1 MWEGRLM
8 AVACGIRTRAL
19 VSVAGAILLA
29 AAVPTMAQGAP
40 SQPGEPSI
48 ELGATVGTLSL
59 IPWYPAPSLVTL
71 RKEVDAR
78 WPGRSRGSDGVIG
91 DTRHAART
99 NSHNP
104 VGAGNGPSVGTV
116 GAVHALDITSDG
128 IDVAAFLS
136 AVVGDPRVWYVIHD
150 GQIWS
155 RTTGWA
161 PIAHRG
167 DPHTTHIHVN
177 LREDGQDT
185 AVAAENDT
193 RSWFGNKSGTSP
205 AFLRRPSGTS
215 TLTTEQTIA
224 LQQALISQGYA
235 IPAGATGKY
244 GAQTTA
250 AVAAFQQAQGWTGS
264 QADGIAGPETLRR
277 LGVSGTSG
285 ASAGRGASA
294 VVRPARQSKP
304 RKPVT
309 TVAAPKAGT
318 NRAWDPDNGR
328 LVYDLQNALI
338 AKGYSIP
345 AGPTGYFGTRTKQAV
360 AEFQRSLGFRGDQAD
375 GIPGAQT
382 LRRLGL

>member
-1 MWEGRLM
+1 ML
-8 AVACGIRTRAL
+8 
-19 VSVAGAILLA
+19 
-29 AAVPTMAQGAP
+29 
-40 SQPGEPSI
+40 
-48 ELGATVGTLSL
+48 GTLSL
-59 IPWYPAPSLVTL
+59 IPWNAAPSLVVL
-71 RKEVDAR
+71 RKEVDGR
-78 WPGRSRGSDGVIG
+78 WPGRNRSSDGVIG
-91 DTRHAART
+91 DARHAART

-104 VGAGNGPSVGTV
+104 VGAGNGPRVGTR
-116 GAVHALDITSDG
+116 GAVHAMDITSDG

-177 LREDGQDT
+177 LREDSQSA

-193 RSWFGNKSGTSP
+193 RSWFGTKSRTSP
-205 AFLRRPSGTS
+205 AFLQKPSAAS
-215 TLTTEQTIA
+215 TLTTEQTIR
-224 LQQALISQGYA
+224 LQQALIGKGYS

-250 AVAAFQQAQGWTGS
+250 AVAAFQQAQGWSGS

-285 ASAGRGASA
+285 ASGGRGASSG
-294 VVRPARQSKP
+294 VRPVKSPKP
-304 RKPVT
+304 RKPTATVT
-309 TVAAPKAGT
+309 PVAVPTAGT
-318 NRAWDPDNGR
+318 TRTWNPENAR

-360 AEFQRSLGFRGDQAD
+360 AQFQQSLGFRGDQAD

>member
-1 MWEGRLM
+1 M
-8 AVACGIRTRAL
+8 AGARAMSTRA
-19 VSVAGAILLA
+19 VTSVGCALLLA
-29 AAVPTMAQGAP
+29 VGLPTVAHGVQSPPVVPTSESGMT
-40 SQPGEPSI
+40 
-48 ELGATVGTLSL
+48 LGTLSL
-59 IPWYPAPSLVTL
+59 IPWYAAPSLVAL

-78 WPGRSRGSDGVIG
+78 WPGRSRSSDGVIG

-104 VGAGNGPSVGTV
+104 VGAGNGPGVGTP
-116 GAVHALDITSDG
+116 GAVHAIDITSDG

-161 PIAHRG
+161 PIVHRG

-177 LREDGQDT
+177 LREDSQGA

-193 RSWFGNKSGTSP
+193 RSWFGTKGSVSP
-205 AFLRRPSGTS
+205 AFLQTRTAAS
-215 TLTTEQTIA
+215 TMTPEQTTR
-224 LQQALISQGYA
+224 LQQALISKGYS

-250 AVAAFQQAQGWTGS
+250 AVAAFQQAQGWSGS

-277 LGVSGTSG
+277 LGVGEPSG
-285 ASAGRGASA
+285 ASGGRGASA
-294 VVRPARQSKP
+294 GVRPAKGVKP
-304 RKPVT
+304 RPPVA
-309 TVAAPKAGT
+309 TVHPIAAPRSGT
-318 NRAWDPDNGR
+318 SRTWDPENAR

-360 AEFQRSLGFRGDQAD
+360 AEFQQSLGFSGDQAD

-382 LRRLGL
+382 LRHLGL

>member
-1 MWEGRLM
+1 MT
-8 AVACGIRTRAL
+8 VARAIGTRAAASVTCAML
-19 VSVAGAILLA
+19 VVGM
-29 AAVPTMAQGAP
+29 PTVAQGA
-40 SQPGEPSI
+40 QPPPAPPTI
-48 ELGATVGTLSL
+48 ESGTTLGALSL
-59 IPWYPAPSLVTL
+59 IPWYAAPSLVGL

-78 WPGRSRGSDGVIG
+78 WPGRSRSSDGVIG

-104 VGAGNGPSVGTV
+104 VGAGNGPGVGTR

-128 IDVAAFLS
+128 IDVAAMLS

-161 PIAHRG
+161 PIAHQG
-167 DPHTTHIHVN
+167 DPHTTHVHVN
-177 LREDGQDT
+177 LREDSQAA

-193 RSWFGNKSGTSP
+193 RSWFGGEGGVSP
-205 AFLRRPSGTS
+205 AFLQMPSATS
-215 TLTTEQTIA
+215 SLTTEQTRR
-224 LQQALISQGYA
+224 LQQSLIGKGYS
-235 IPAGATGKY
+235 IPAGPTGKY

-250 AVAAFQQAQGWTGS
+250 AVVAFQKAQGWSGS

-277 LGVSGTSG
+277 LGVTGPSGPSGSRG
-285 ASAGRGASA
+285 ASAGVRPTKASTSRTPAAAAVTAPTGAST
-294 VVRPARQSKP
+294 RS
-304 RKPVT
+304 
-309 TVAAPKAGT
+309 
-318 NRAWDPDNGR
+318 WDPENAR

-345 AGPTGYFGTRTKQAV
+345 AGPTGYFGIRTKQAV
-360 AEFQRSLGFRGDQAD
+360 AQFQKSQGFAGDQAD
-375 GIPGAQT
+375 GIPGGQT

>member
-1 MWEGRLM
+1 M
-8 AVACGIRTRAL
+8 AGVRAVTARTVASLACAL
-19 VSVAGAILLA
+19 LVAAGVPTVAAGAEPPPVQPA
-29 AAVPTMAQGAP
+29 TESGTM
-40 SQPGEPSI
+40 
-48 ELGATVGTLSL
+48 LGTLSL
-59 IPWYPAPSLVTL
+59 IPWYAAPSLVSL

-78 WPGRSRGSDGVIG
+78 WPGRSRISDGVIG

-104 VGAGNGPSVGTV
+104 VGAGNGPAVGTR
-116 GAVHALDITSDG
+116 GAVHAIDITSDG
-128 IDVAAFLS
+128 IDVAALLS

-177 LREDGQDT
+177 LREDSQSA

-193 RSWFGNKSGTSP
+193 RSWFGSSTSP
-205 AFLRRPSGTS
+205 AFLQKPSAGS
-215 TLTTEQTIA
+215 SLTTEQTTR
-224 LQQALISQGYA
+224 LQRALIKQGYA

-250 AVAAFQQAQGWTGS
+250 AVAAFQRAQGWSGS

-277 LGVSGTSG
+277 LGVTGSSGTSG
-285 ASAGRGASA
+285 SRGASA
-294 VVRPARQSKP
+294 GVRPEKQSAP
-304 RKPVT
+304 RTPAATVTPVT
-309 TVAAPKAGT
+309 APRTGS
-318 NRAWDPDNGR
+318 RSWDPGNAR
-328 LVYDLQNALI
+328 LVYDLQTALI
-338 AKGYSIP
+338 ALGYSIP
-345 AGPTGYFGTRTKQAV
+345 AGPTGYFGTRTRQAV
-360 AEFQRSLGFRGDQAD
+360 AQFQESLGFSGDQAD
-375 GIPGAQT
+375 GIPGAVT

>member
-1 MWEGRLM
+1 ML
-8 AVACGIRTRAL
+8 
-19 VSVAGAILLA
+19 
-29 AAVPTMAQGAP
+29 
-40 SQPGEPSI
+40 
-48 ELGATVGTLSL
+48 GTLSL
-59 IPWYPAPSLVTL
+59 IPWYASPSLVAL

-78 WPGRSRGSDGVIG
+78 WPGRSRVSDGVIG
-91 DTRHAART
+91 DARHAART

-104 VGAGNGPSVGTV
+104 VGAGNGPSVGTR
-116 GAVHALDITSDG
+116 GAVHAIDITSDG
-128 IDVAAFLS
+128 IDVGALLA

-177 LREDGQDT
+177 LREDSQGA
-185 AVAAENDT
+185 AVAAENDS
-193 RSWFGNKSGTSP
+193 RSWFGRGSTSP
-205 AFLRRPSGTS
+205 ALLNKPSAGS
-215 TLTTEQTIA
+215 TLTKEQTTR
-224 LQQALISQGYA
+224 LQRALINAGYS

-250 AVAAFQQAQGWTGS
+250 AVAAYQRAQGWSGS

-277 LGVSGTSG
+277 LGVNGSSG
-285 ASAGRGASA
+285 ASGGRGASTA
-294 VVRPARQSKP
+294 VRPAKGSKP
-304 RKPVT
+304 STPVIAATPVT
-309 TVAAPKAGT
+309 ARSKGAGS
-318 NRAWDPDNGR
+318 WDPGNAR
-328 LVYDLQNALI
+328 LVYNLQTALI

-360 AEFQRSLGFRGDQAD
+360 AQFQESLGFSGDQAD

>member
-1 MWEGRLM
+1 MNGARALS
-8 AVACGIRTRAL
+8 TRAIA
-19 VSVAGAILLA
+19 SVGCALLLA
-29 AAVPTMAQGAP
+29 TGVPHAAQGVQSPPVVPANE
-40 SQPGEPSI
+40 SGTM
-48 ELGATVGTLSL
+48 LGTLSL
-59 IPWYPAPSLVTL
+59 IPWYAAPSLVVL

-78 WPGRSRGSDGVIG
+78 WPGRSRISDGVIG

-104 VGAGNGPSVGTV
+104 VGSGSGPGVGTR
-116 GAVHALDITSDG
+116 GAVHAIDITSDG
-128 IDVAAFLS
+128 IDVASFLS

-177 LREDGQDT
+177 LREDSQGA

-193 RSWFGNKSGTSP
+193 RSWFGTKSGTSP
-205 AFLRRPSGTS
+205 AFLQKPSATS
-215 TLTTEQTIA
+215 TLTTEQTIQ
-224 LQQALISQGYA
+224 LQQALIRKGYS

-250 AVAAFQQAQGWTGS
+250 AVAAFQQAQGWSGS

-277 LGVSGTSG
+277 LGVSGTSA
-285 ASAGRGASA
+285 ASGGRGASA
-294 VVRPARQSKP
+294 GVRPAKGSKP
-304 RKPVT
+304 RKPTVAP
-309 TVAAPKAGT
+309 VAAPTSGT
-318 NRAWDPDNGR
+318 TRTWDPENAR

-360 AEFQRSLGFRGDQAD
+360 AAFQQSLGFTGDQAD

>member
-1 MWEGRLM
+1 MAGARSVTTR
-8 AVACGIRTRAL
+8 AVASLACGLL
-19 VSVAGAILLA
+19 VATGVPTVA
-29 AAVPTMAQGAP
+29 AAAQPRPVGPAAE
-40 SQPGEPSI
+40 SGTQ
-48 ELGATVGTLSL
+48 LGTLSL
-59 IPWYPAPSLVTL
+59 IPWYAAPSLVAL

-78 WPGRSRGSDGVIG
+78 WPGRSRISDGVIG
-91 DTRHAART
+91 DARHAART
-99 NSHNP
+99 GSHNP
-104 VGAGNGPSVGTV
+104 VGAGNGPAVGTR
-116 GAVHALDITSDG
+116 GAVHAIDITSAG

-150 GQIWS
+150 GRIWS

-177 LREDGQDT
+177 LREDSHAA

-193 RSWFGNKSGTSP
+193 RSWFGSRGSTSP
-205 AFLRRPSGTS
+205 AFLQGPSAGS
-215 TLTTEQTIA
+215 TLTKEQTTR
-224 LQQALISQGYA
+224 LQRALIDAGYS

-250 AVAAFQQAQGWTGS
+250 AVAAFQRAQGWSGS

-277 LGVSGTSG
+277 LGVSGSSG
-285 ASAGRGASA
+285 ASGGRGASA
-294 VVRPARQSKP
+294 GVSGTNASKP
-304 RKPVT
+304 RTPAAT
-309 TVAAPKAGT
+309 APAAAPRTGS
-318 NRAWDPDNGR
+318 RPWDPANGR
-328 LVYDLQNALI
+328 LVYDLQTALI
-338 AKGYSIP
+338 ARGYSIP

-360 AEFQRSLGFRGDQAD
+360 AQFQMSLGYRGDQAD

>member
-1 MWEGRLM
+1 MNRARALSSRVATSVACALM
-8 AVACGIRTRAL
+8 LAAGIPAVAH
-19 VSVAGAILLA
+19 GAQPPPVGPTTESGTLLG
-29 AAVPTMAQGAP
+29 P
-40 SQPGEPSI
+40 
-48 ELGATVGTLSL
+48 LSL
-59 IPWYPAPSLVTL
+59 IPWYAAPSLVTL

-78 WPGRSRGSDGVIG
+78 WPGRSRLSDGVIG

-104 VGAGNGPSVGTV
+104 VGAGGGPGVGTR
-116 GAVHALDITSDG
+116 GAVHALDITSSG
-128 IDVAAFLS
+128 IDVQAFLA
-136 AVVGDPRVWYVIHD
+136 AVVGDARVWYVIHN

-161 PIAHRG
+161 AVAHRG

-177 LREDGQDT
+177 LREDSQAV

-193 RSWFGNKSGTSP
+193 RSWFGTGSASP
-205 AFLRRPSGTS
+205 AFLSGS
-215 TLTTEQTIA
+215 TAALTAAQTRG
-224 LQQALISQGYA
+224 LQRALISQGYS

-250 AVAAFQQAQGWTGS
+250 AVAAFQQAQGWSGS

-277 LGVSGTSG
+277 LGITTSTG
-285 ASAGRGASA
+285 SSSGRGASA
-294 VVRPARQSKP
+294 AIVRAKSPKKSAPSAPAVKP
-304 RKPVT
+304 SAT
-309 TVAAPKAGT
+309 G
-318 NRAWDPDNGR
+318 RAWDPEDGR

-345 AGPTGYFGTRTKQAV
+345 AGPTGYFGTRTKEAV
-360 AEFQRSLGFRGDQAD
+360 AAFQASLGFSGAQAD
-375 GIPGAQT
+375 GIPGPTT

>member
-1 MWEGRLM
+1 M
-8 AVACGIRTRAL
+8 AVARGVGMRTLA
-19 VSVAGAILLA
+19 SVACSLLMA
-29 AAVPTMAQGAP
+29 AGVPAMAQGA
-40 SQPGEPSI
+40 QPEPEEPSTGSGAV
-48 ELGATVGTLSL
+48 LGSLSL
-59 IPWYPAPSLVTL
+59 IPWYAAPSLVAL

-78 WPGRSRGSDGVIG
+78 WPGRSRSSDGVIG

-104 VGAGNGPSVGTV
+104 VGGGGGPRVGTH
-116 GAVHALDITSDG
+116 GAVHAMDITSSG
-128 IDVAAFLS
+128 IEVRLLLS

-161 PIAHRG
+161 PVAYRG
-167 DPHTTHIHVN
+167 DPHTTHVHVN
-177 LREDGQDT
+177 LREDSQGA
-185 AVAAENDT
+185 AVASESDT
-193 RSWFGNKSGTSP
+193 RSWFGNKTGTSP
-205 AFLRRPSGTS
+205 AFLRNPAAAS
-215 TLTTEQTIA
+215 TLTTEQTIR
-224 LQQALISQGYA
+224 LQRALIGKGFS

-250 AVAAFQQAQGWTGS
+250 AVAAFQQAQGWSGS

-277 LGVSGTSG
+277 LGVSGPSG

-294 VVRPARQSKP
+294 GVRPAKASKP
-304 RKPVT
+304 RTPAA
-309 TVAAPKAGT
+309 TVAPVSGR
-318 NRAWDPDNGR
+318 RASTARTWDPQNSR

-338 AKGYSIP
+338 AEGYSIP
-345 AGPTGYFGTRTKQAV
+345 AGPTGYFGTRTRQAV

-382 LRRLGL
+382 LRHLGL

>member
-1 MWEGRLM
+1 MVGARAAGTRAVLC
-8 AVACGIRTRAL
+8 VACAL
-19 VSVAGAILLA
+19 MLA
-29 AAVPTMAQGAP
+29 AGLPTVAQGANP
-40 SQPGEPSI
+40 PPVEPTTESGTMM
-48 ELGATVGTLSL
+48 GALSL
-59 IPWYPAPSLVTL
+59 IPWYAAPSLVAL

-78 WPGRSRGSDGVIG
+78 WPGRSRASDGVIG

-104 VGAGNGPSVGTV
+104 VGAGNGPAVGTR
-116 GAVHALDITSDG
+116 GAVHAIDITSEG

-136 AVVGDPRVWYVIHD
+136 AVIGDPRVWYVIHD

-177 LREDGQDT
+177 LREDGQD
-185 AVAAENDT
+185 ASVAAENDT
-193 RSWFGNKSGTSP
+193 RSWFGSNAGISSAYLAK
-205 AFLRRPSGTS
+205 PSKS
-215 TLTTEQTIA
+215 TLTTEQTSR
-224 LQQALISQGYA
+224 LQRALISTGYS
-235 IPAGATGKY
+235 IPAGATGTY

-250 AVAAFQQAQGWTGS
+250 AVAAFQQAQGWSGA

-277 LGVSGTSG
+277 LGISAPSSTSG
-285 ASAGRGASA
+285 GRGASA
-294 VVRPARQSKP
+294 GTRP
-304 RKPVT
+304 T
-309 TVAAPKAGT
+309 TAPKQRTPAAAVTSVVAPRSGAPRT
-318 NRAWDPDNGR
+318 WDPENAR

-345 AGPTGYFGTRTKQAV
+345 AGPTGYFGARTKQAV
-360 AEFQRSLGFRGDQAD
+360 AQFQASLGFSGDQAD
-375 GIPGAQT
+375 GIPGTQT

>member
-1 MWEGRLM
+1 MGSARGVMARACASVACAVLM
-8 AVACGIRTRAL
+8 A
-19 VSVAGAILLA
+19 AG
-29 AAVPTMAQGAP
+29 VPTVARGV
-40 SQPGEPSI
+40 QPPPVEPSL
-48 ELGATVGTLSL
+48 ESGSMLGSLSL
-59 IPWYPAPSLVTL
+59 IPWFAAPSLVTL

-78 WPGRSRGSDGVIG
+78 WPGRSRSSDGVIG

-104 VGAGNGPSVGTV
+104 VDSGTGPGVGTR
-116 GAVHALDITSDG
+116 GAVHAIDITSAG

-177 LREDGQDT
+177 LREDSQGA
-185 AVAAENDT
+185 AVAAENET
-193 RSWFGNKSGTSP
+193 RSWFGTRSGISP
-205 AFLRRPSGTS
+205 AFLQRPSAAS
-215 TLTTEQTIA
+215 TLTPEQTTR
-224 LQQALISQGYA
+224 LQQALISKGYS

-250 AVAAFQQAQGWTGS
+250 AVAAFQQAQGWSGS

-277 LGVSGTSG
+277 LGVSGPSG

-294 VVRPARQSKP
+294 GVRPAKSRTPSTP
-304 RKPVT
+304 
-309 TVAAPKAGT
+309 AASASV
-318 NRAWDPDNGR
+318 RAPGKGSARTWDPENAR

-360 AEFQRSLGFRGDQAD
+360 AQFQRSLGFSGDQAD
-375 GIPGAQT
+375 GIPGPQT